1 MDRIYGSLMVVTQV
15 SELIRGTHTLGSNR
29 VQTNRGITHM
39 RMLRSYISQPQGR
52 RPEQVFI
59 VIKPGFEDKSTNII
73 RRFERSGFRITKLRT
88 VRLTLNQA
96 RGLYK
101 THKKESWYGQLCKYM
116 SSGVSVG
123 ILFEYTGDDGDAFER
138 CSEIKSSIR
147 DLWSESDMR
156 NVLHSSD
163 NPAARDWESSF
174 YF

>member
-1 MDRIYGSLMVVTQV
+1 MR
-15 SELIRGTHTLGSNR
+15 TLS
-29 VQTNRGITHM
+29 
-39 RMLRSYISQPQGR
+39 SYISQPQDR
-52 RPEQVFI
+52 RLEQVFI
-59 VIKPGFEDKSTNII
+59 VIKPGFEDKSTDII
-73 RRFERSGFRITKLRT
+73 RRFEQSGFRITKLRT
-88 VRLTLNQA
+88 TRLTLNQA

-116 SSGVSVG
+116 SSDVSIG
-123 ILFEYTGDDGDAFER
+123 ILLDYVGDDDAFKK

-163 NPAARDWESSF
+163 NPVVRDWESSF